1 MNISGF
7 WMNDADNA
15 QKPGEYPRQFPP
27 AAGAE
32 KSGKTAPPT
41 RRKEETDAEKTAP
54 SGKERNHVMID
65 KDKISPAVIG
75 RLSRYYR
82 FLRALN
88 EEHVERVS
96 SAQLSVMMDL
106 TASQIRQDFNCF
118 GGFGQQGYGYNVAYL
133 FGELKKLLGAE
144 EGYTAAIVGAG
155 NLGAA
160 LAHAQTFTRRG
171 VTVTAMFDI
180 SAALVGGEVA
190 GLPVYH
196 PDDFGPVYAARPFD
210 IVVLCVPKDAAQ
222 ECADRLTA
230 LGVKAL
236 WNFTGVEIRVPED
249 CIVENVHLGDSL
261 LTLSY
266 KLRVAQNKK
275 ADGERPPEG
284 N

>member
-1 MNISGF
+1 
-7 WMNDADNA
+7 
-15 QKPGEYPRQFPP
+15 
-27 AAGAE
+27 
-32 KSGKTAPPT
+32 
-41 RRKEETDAEKTAP
+41 
-54 SGKERNHVMID
+54 MIG

-96 SAQLSVMMDL
+96 SAELARMMDL

-118 GGFGQQGYGYNVAYL
+118 GGFGQQGYGYNVEYL

-144 EGYTAAIVGAG
+144 EGYTAVIVGAG

-180 SAALVGGEVA
+180 SPALLGTEVA
-190 GLPVYH
+190 GLPVY
-196 PDDFGPVYAARPFD
+196 PPEELGRVYAERPFD
-210 IVVLCVPKDAAQ
+210 IAVLCVPKDAAQ
-222 ECADRLTA
+222 DCADRLTA

-236 WNFTGVEIRVPED
+236 WNFTGVEIRAPGD

-266 KLRVAQNKK
+266 KLRERRENETEEQKK
-275 ADGERPPEG
+275 K
-284 N
+284 